1 MDQHPTRCLGEQ
13 PDGRQCPCLR
23 FTKKPNQRE
32 EDPDICKNCN
42 HIESAHPL
50 PLPIQSSLPTPSS
63 HISVADLVKD
73 FRDAGKVKKE
83 PASTSDLKAST
94 SAAHAETSDGL
105 RKKRKSDTDT
115 EPLAAPNK
123 KAKGKGKG
131 KATPDLGKKI
141 FVNEVILKPEGLVS
155 NGKGGFD
162 LAPAPLM
169 NGVYTDILRA
179 KGLAHLAQEGKKLGF
194 YKNSTP
200 EEITAWLKVMFPL
213 AMKWLEEH
221 PFEPEQHESGA
232 VRKQVWRLCIKAR
245 SPSLSLSHEP
255 FPSGVELAST
265 CVTAGRSAETC
276 MLIFTSKREIPAE
289 RYEDWGAESDDE
301 MVANSSDVEA
311 TAVSENEETPK
322 KIAKIVIK
330 REAITKA
337 FAPAAPVAASGR
349 IATRLST
356 GSIKKTAVYVPDSDD
371 EDYLP
376 SSPFFAPTSVSGQA
390 ASTTAAAGSSRS
402 TVPIGASPLFSRF
415 ASPSPPTPLA
425 GNPPTGLDLDAFNAL
440 PSPGPGEVYDT
451 TNEEANDTTH
461 WSYLGDS
468 PDRNNTR
475 WAAAAF
481 AAAMTGASSSGAGSA
496 TPAVSRETGID
507 TSLGFRTAPRPDPW
521 A

>member
-1 MDQHPTRCLGEQ
+1 MDHHPTRCLGEQ

-32 EDPDICKNCN
+32 EDPDICKNCS
-42 HIESAHPL
+42 HMESAHPL
-50 PLPIQSSLPTPSS
+50 PLPVQSSLPTPSS
-63 HISVADLVKD
+63 HISVADIVKD

-94 SAAHAETSDGL
+94 SAAQAETSDGL

-131 KATPDLGKKI
+131 KTVPDPGKKI
-141 FVNEVILKPEGLVS
+141 YVNEVVLKPEGLVS
-155 NGKGGFD
+155 NGKGGFE

-169 NGVYTDILRA
+169 NGVYTDALRP

-194 YKNSTP
+194 YKNSTT
-200 EEITAWLKVMFPL
+200 EEITAWLKVMFPQ

-221 PFEPEQHESGA
+221 PFEPEQHESNE
-232 VRKQVWRLCIKAR
+232 VRRQVWRLCIKAR

-255 FPSGVELAST
+255 FPSGVELANT
-265 CVTAGRSAETC
+265 CVTAGRSAETR

-289 RYEDWGAESDDE
+289 RYEDWEAESDDE
-301 MVANSSDVEA
+301 MVADSSDVEVA
-311 TAVSENEETPK
+311 AVSENEETPK
-322 KIAKIVIK
+322 KIAKIIIK

-337 FAPAAPVAASGR
+337 LAPAAPAPVAPAAASSK

-356 GSIKKTAVYVPDSDD
+356 GSIKKNTVYVPDSDD

-376 SSPFFAPTSVSGQA
+376 SSPFAAPTSVPGQA
-390 ASTTAAAGSSRS
+390 AAAGSSRS
-402 TVPIGASPLFSRF
+402 TVPIGASPLFSRW
-415 ASPSPPTPLA
+415 ASPSPPSPVA
-425 GNPPTGLDLDAFNAL
+425 VNPPTGLDLDAFNTH
-440 PSPGPGEVYDT
+440 PSPGP
-451 TNEEANDTTH
+451 EEPYDTTH
-461 WSYLGDS
+461 WSYLDDS

-481 AAAMTGASSSGAGSA
+481 AAAMSGASSSGAGSA
-496 TPAVSRETGID
+496 TPTVSRETGID